1 MVVEV
6 LEPPI
11 EITDQRSRDSD
22 GRTLRAGTRFGRAVN
37 VGIRVGHGRSMPRWR
52 RGSPSASRRAVHL
65 HDPLSGRRSA
75 EARLVVDLQTAQGG
89 FFGDRGIRRYA
100 MSFTLALLQK
110 RAVSAVLMNPNRPN
124 HESIPTELRDAPEAA
139 WNTVSTLRRLDAEG
153 VGAYVMTSPFERTRP
168 ASSALPR
175 YVGQSGMPIAVV
187 LYDLIP
193 EVIDVYPA
201 ELMAGYRARREVVKQ
216 VDVVLALSDQTRR
229 DAIERLGIPPE
240 RVEVIGAGGSDFFRP
255 PASGDQPA
263 LLLAERVPAITKPF
277 VLCVTGW
284 SAHKNA
290 EGLIDAWARL
300 PRAARDSHQL
310 VLTCRLPPEA
320 GTAWIDRGRERGL
333 RDGDLVVTDY
343 VDDDV
348 LRALYQ
354 QARLFVLPSFYEGFG
369 LPVLEAALSGCPAVA
384 SDVSAVPEVL
394 QWSPATFSP
403 FDLDEMASV
412 VERGL
417 CDEEFRLELRRVGEA
432 AAARHTWERVADR
445 TISACAGLDAAGT
458 RRRVPKPRVALVG
471 SFSPVGDRASWIGR
485 FMHALESA
493 VEVDCFDASGVEHGY
508 EERRRHPLAG
518 LGRTVDPWSY
528 DAFVYLVDDAT
539 PPAVLDAAHRYPGI
553 VWFLSPPAE
562 CPDSHSLASAARAR
576 LVPPDTVAPNG
587 PAQVAP
593 FARPTPTRTASADD
607 LEGAAATVLELVRV
621 LR

>member
-1 MVVEV
+1 MVVEI
-6 LEPPI
+6 LEPTI
-11 EITDQRSRDSD
+11 EIADERSRDSD
-22 GRTLRAGTRFGRAVN
+22 GRALRAGLGFGRAVN
-37 VGIRVGHGRSMPRWR
+37 GGIRVGHGRSMPRWR
-52 RGSPSASRRAVHL
+52 RGSPSASRLAVHL
-65 HDPLSGRRSA
+65 HDPLSGRQPA

-100 MSFTLALLQK
+100 MSFTLALLRK
-110 RAVSAVLMNPNRPN
+110 RAVSAVLLNPNRPN
-124 HESIPTELRDAPEAA
+124 HEAIPTELRDAPEAA

-175 YVGQSGMPIAVV
+175 YVVQSGMPIAVV

-193 EVIDVYPA
+193 EIIDVYPR
-201 ELMAGYRARREVVKQ
+201 ELMAGYRARRELIKR
-216 VDVVLALSDQTRR
+216 VDLVLALSEQTRR

-240 RVEVIGAGGSDFFRP
+240 RMDVIGAGASDFFRP
-255 PASGDQPA
+255 PVPSDQPA
-263 LLLAERVPAITKPF
+263 LLLAERLPAVTKPF
-277 VLCVTGW
+277 VLCVSGW

-290 EGLIDAWARL
+290 EGLIDSWARL
-300 PRAARDSHQL
+300 PRATRDAHQL
-310 VLTCRLPPEA
+310 VLTCRLPPQA

-369 LPVLEAALSGCPAVA
+369 LPVLEAALCGCPAVA
-384 SDVSAVPEVL
+384 SNASAIPEVL

-417 CDEEFRLELRRVGEA
+417 RDEEFRLELRRVGEA
-432 AAARHTWERVADR
+432 AAARHTWQRVADR
-445 TISACAGLDAAGT
+445 TISACARLDAAGT
-458 RRRVPKPRVALVG
+458 RRRVPTSRVALVG
-471 SFSPVGDRASWIGR
+471 SFSPDGDRASWSAR
-485 FMHALESA
+485 LMHVLGKA
-493 VEVDCFDASGVEHGY
+493 VEVDCFDASGAVDGHEV
-508 EERRRHPLAG
+508 RRRHPIG
-518 LGRTVDPWSY
+518 VLGRTVDPWGY
-528 DAFVYLVDDAT
+528 DAIVYLVDAAT
-539 PPAVLDAAHRYPGI
+539 PSTVLDASRRFPGI
-553 VWFLSPPAE
+553 VWFLAPLDE
-562 CPDSHSLASAARAR
+562 CRDASELSSAARAR

-593 FARPTPTRTASADD
+593 FARPTPTRTASVDD

-621 LR
+621 SQ